1 MGDCSALPQE
11 GERHYHVI
19 RLQVAHERG
28 IPDSAIALVPTTV
41 SDDMSQWSSVSWA
54 YWHSDQE
61 GPVQCHTV
69 CMRFSLNDSNGIYL
83 QANIQHAQH
92 LITIRG
98 SRVTLVYEDLDLFAA
113 ICRKAKPLWDE
124 HALIW
129 TASPKT
135 KYMLSKEENF
145 GTWADQ
151 VLQKLCD
158 KCFPEAFHW
167 QSLPDKSSDILQV
180 CLAKDEIVRLKRK
193 TMEEN
198 EPIGFHEKMAQD

>member
-28 IPDSAIALVPTTV
+28 IPDSAIALV
-41 SDDMSQWSSVSWA
+41 
-54 YWHSDQE
+54 
-61 GPVQCHTV
+61 
-69 CMRFSLNDSNGIYL
+69 

-145 GTWADQ
+145 GTWAD
-151 VLQKLCD
+151 
-158 KCFPEAFHW
+158 
-167 QSLPDKSSDILQV
+167 
-180 CLAKDEIVRLKRK
+180 
-193 TMEEN
+193 
-198 EPIGFHEKMAQD
+198 